1 MNIKDQVAVITGAA
15 GGIGRALSQELI
27 NRGAL
32 AIGVVDASPAALE
45 VADELNRKNGKKV
58 AKAYVGDTTDEAF
71 RKQVFADLRA
81 TYKHPTICVPAAAI
95 TRDDLAVR
103 VHKETHKAVIYPI
116 ELFRKVTE
124 VNFIAPIYWALETV
138 AGIAEDRSA
147 AGLKRWSPDEEMQGT
162 IILIGSI
169 ASSGNKGQI
178 SYSSAKAGLEG
189 AAATLTMEA
198 IYHGVRCGVLHPG
211 FTDTPMVRALGE
223 EYIKTKVLPQ
233 TQLGRLIKPEEIAD
247 AICFMIGNS
256 AVSGQL
262 WADAGWRPAV

>member
-1 MNIKDQVAVITGAA
+1 MKIEDQVAVITGAA
-15 GGIGRALSQELI
+15 GGIGRALARELL
-27 NRGAL
+27 NRGAT
-32 AIGVVDASPAALE
+32 AIGIVDASPAALE
-45 VADELNRKNGKKV
+45 VADELNQSFDRPV
-58 AKAYVGDTTDEAF
+58 ARAYVGDTTDEAF
-71 RKQVFADLRA
+71 RKLVFADLRKN
-81 TYKHPTICVPAAAI
+81 YKHPTICVPAAAI
-95 TRDDLAVR
+95 TRDDLAIR
-103 VHKETHKAVIYPI
+103 VHKETHKATIYPV
-116 ELFRKVTE
+116 ETFRKVTE

-138 AGIAEDRSA
+138 AGVAEDRSA
-147 AGLKRWSPDEEMQGT
+147 AGLKRWHPDEDVQGT

-189 AAATLTMEA
+189 AAATLAMEA
-198 IYHGVRCGVLHPG
+198 IYHGVRCGVIHPG
-211 FTDTPMVRALGE
+211 FTDTPMVQALGQD
-223 EYIKTKVLPQ
+223 YINQKVLPQ